1 MGTKCPGCRGAE
13 GQSTAEMNNSSVAAD
28 FLVAALGTEKQSYQ
42 MKKKS
47 FEFPNPT
54 RGFDG
59 KISKIQRS
67 QNTMILPSSTALIT
81 AYSTPQQL
89 TKARK
94 ELESVDGMQA
104 CWTFAFH
111 A

>member
-1 MGTKCPGCRGAE
+1 
-13 GQSTAEMNNSSVAAD
+13 VAAD
-28 FLVAALGTEKQSYQ
+28 FLVVAALGTEKQSYQ

-47 FEFPNPT
+47 FEFPNP

-94 ELESVDGMQA
+94 EQLESVDGMQA